1 MGVIHNLG
9 QDLRYVRGVYRA
21 LRVVTP
27 MARRRTRTFPDAVE
41 DLARLHGERP
51 ALLSERESLT
61 FAGYDRRA
69 NRYARW
75 ALSNGVGKGDVV
87 CLLMSNRPEYVAIW
101 LGVVRAGGV
110 VALLNTNLRGAALA
124 HCINIVRPRH
134 IIVADDLRMAYDSAA
149 PLLEAGPLVWGHGE
163 AGPDGL
169 RIDTAI
175 AALDDGPLPPSDRP
189 ALTLDDPC
197 LYIYTSGTTGLPK
210 AAHINHYRV
219 YGAMLAFSRFM
230 EATKDDRIYNCL
242 PLYHTSGGVLG
253 IGSALVAGGSVFIRE
268 KFSVSQFW
276 DDAVAQDCTR
286 FQYIGELCRYLLN
299 APPHARE
306 RAHRISI
313 ACGNGLRPDIWDA
326 FRERFGIAH
335 VREFYAATEGNAI
348 LFNFDDTAGSV
359 GRIPRWARSIFPVT
373 TVRYDI
379 ERETVIRGQDGLCVE
394 CAEGEV
400 GELVSQIVINPLKPS
415 QRFDGYADRIETE
428 KKILRDVFVPGDMW
442 FRSGDLMRRDR
453 RGYYFFVDRIGD
465 TFRWKGENIS
475 TSEVAEALGA
485 CPGVAEVA
493 VYGVAISGVEGRAG
507 MATVVPGEGFDLG
520 VLRERMHQG
529 LSPHARPL
537 FIRVGAM
544 LDATTTF
551 KQRKIDLVR
560 QGCDPGATADPIFF
574 DDVAAGHFVRMDP
587 ALHLRLGSGGIRL

>member
-9 QDLRYVRGVYRA
+9 QDWRYVRGVYRA

-27 MARRRTRTFPDAVE
+27 MARHRTRTFPGAVE
-41 DLARLHGERP
+41 TLARQYGDRP
-51 ALLSERESLT
+51 ALLSERESLS
-61 FAGYDRRA
+61 FAAYDARA

-87 CLLMSNRPEYVAIW
+87 CLLMANRPEYAAIW
-101 LGVVRAGGV
+101 LGIVRAGGV
-110 VALLNTNLRGAALA
+110 VALLNTHLRGTALA

-134 IIVADDLRMAYDSAA
+134 VIVADELLPAYESAA
-149 PLLEAGPLVWGHGE
+149 PLVEAGSGVWGHGE
-163 AGPDGL
+163 EGPGGL

-175 AALDDGPLPPSDRP
+175 EALDDGPLAASDRP
-189 ALTLDDPC
+189 VLTLDDPC

-230 EATKDDRIYNCL
+230 EATRDDRVYNCL
-242 PLYHTSGGVLG
+242 PMYHTSGGVLA

-268 KFSVSQFW
+268 KFSVSEFW
-276 DDAVAQDCTR
+276 DDVVANDCTR

-299 APPHARE
+299 APPQANE
-306 RAHRISI
+306 RAHRLRV
-313 ACGNGLRPDIWDA
+313 ACGNGLRPDIWGA
-326 FRERFGIAH
+326 FRERFGIEH
-335 VREFYAATEGNAI
+335 IREFYAATEGNAI

-359 GRIPRWARSIFPVT
+359 GRVPRWARAIFPVT

-379 ERETVIRGQDGLCVE
+379 EREAVVRGADGLCVE
-394 CAEGEV
+394 CADGEV

-415 QRFDGYADRIETE
+415 QRFDGYADRLETE

-453 RGYYFFVDRIGD
+453 RGYFFFVDRIGD

-475 TSEVAEALGA
+475 TAEVAEALGA

-493 VYGVAISGVEGRAG
+493 VYGVAIPGVEGRAG
-507 MATVVPGEGFDLG
+507 MAAVVPGEGFDLA
-520 VLRERMHQG
+520 VLRVRMHEG

-537 FIRVGAM
+537 FVRVGAA
-544 LDATTTF
+544 LEATTTF
-551 KQRKIDLVR
+551 KQRKVDLVR
-560 QGCDPGATADPIFF
+560 QGCDPGTSADPIFF
-574 DDVAAGHFVRMDP
+574 DDTSAGHFVRLDA
-587 ALHLRLGSGGIRL
+587 ALFARLGSGGIRL

>member
-1 MGVIHNLG
+1 MGVIHNFG
-9 QDLRYVRGVYRA
+9 QDLLFVRGVYRA

-27 MARRRTRTFPDAVE
+27 MARHRTRTYPDAVE
-41 DLARLHGERP
+41 DLARRHGGRP
-51 ALLSERESLT
+51 ALLSEREVLT
-61 FAGYDRRA
+61 FADYDRRA

-75 ALSNGVGKGDVV
+75 ARANGVGKGDVV
-87 CLLMSNRPEYVAIW
+87 CLLMSNRPEYAAIW
-101 LGVVRAGGV
+101 LGIVRAGGV
-110 VALLNTNLRGAALA
+110 VALLNTNLRGAPLA
-124 HCINIVRPRH
+124 YCINIVRPRH
-134 IIVADDLRMAYDSAA
+134 IIVADDLLPAWDSAA
-149 PLLEAGPLVWGHGE
+149 PLVEAGPKVWTHG
-163 AGPDGL
+163 GPGPEDH
-169 RIDTAI
+169 RIDTAL
-175 AALDDGPLPPSDRP
+175 AGFDEEPLSPSERP

-230 EATKDDRIYNCL
+230 EATKEDRIYNCL

-299 APPHARE
+299 APPHPRE
-306 RAHRISI
+306 RGHRIRI
-313 ACGNGLRPDIWDA
+313 ACGNGLRPDIWGA
-326 FRERFGIAH
+326 FRERFGIDH

-379 ERETVIRGQDGLCVE
+379 EREAVVRGQDGLCIE
-394 CAEGEV
+394 CGEGEV

-415 QRFDGYADRIETE
+415 QRFDGYADRVETE

-453 RGYYFFVDRIGD
+453 RGYFFFVDRIGD
-465 TFRWKGENIS
+465 TFRWKGENVS
-475 TSEVAEALGA
+475 TSEVAEALGT

-493 VYGVAISGVEGRAG
+493 VYGVAIPGVEGRAG
-507 MATVVPGEGFDLG
+507 MATVVPGEDFDLAA
-520 VLRERMHQG
+520 LRARMHEG
-529 LSPHARPL
+529 LSQHARPL

-560 QGCDPGATADPIFF
+560 EGCDPAATADPIFF
-574 DDVAAGHFVRMDP
+574 DDTAAGHFVRMDD
-587 ALHLRLGSGGIRL
+587 ALFVRLCSGGIRL